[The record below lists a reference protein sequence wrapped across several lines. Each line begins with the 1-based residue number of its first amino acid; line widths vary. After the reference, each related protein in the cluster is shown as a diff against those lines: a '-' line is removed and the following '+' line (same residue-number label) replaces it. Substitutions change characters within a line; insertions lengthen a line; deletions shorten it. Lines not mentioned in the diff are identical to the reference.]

1 MNSFIDDKSNDDK
14 SKNPIQATQSS
25 KTVLQPKSK
34 PRWGLFGFL
43 ILLGIQG
50 FLIYQV
56 LGNKSQI
63 SESQNQ
69 IKFLTEEMT
78 ANFRTQGKKLNS
90 VNTALAAEKKRI
102 GETQQELNATKSA
115 VLAADEQIRTEQ
127 RQSRMQQLQSAKI
140 LDDRISR
147 KADNQELSAL
157 KSSAKTQFVSVTS
170 NVSAN
175 KTEIENTKK
184 TLEGA
189 RRDIVDV
196 RSTLTQQIARNKEE
210 LKKLRLKGERN
221 FYEFDIKKK
230 QKFVLVGDIRIK
242 VNKTN
247 FRRQRYSVKIVVDDN
262 TLERKKIN
270 VNQPVQF
277 LVGPTK
283 LRYELV
289 VNEVR
294 KKNRI
299 IGYLSV
305 PKDKA
310 LSSERRISKN

>member
-1 MNSFIDDKSNDDK
+1 MNSFIDDKST
-14 SKNPIQATQSS
+14 NPIQATQSS
-25 KTVLQPKSK
+25 NTVPQPKSK

-56 LGNKSQI
+56 LGNKNQI
-63 SESQNQ
+63 TESQSQLN
-69 IKFLTEEMT
+69 FLTEEMT
-78 ANFRTQGKKLNS
+78 ANFSIQEKKLNS
-90 VNTALAAEKKRI
+90 VNTAISIEKKRI
-102 GETQQELNATKSA
+102 GKTQKELENAKSA
-115 VLAADEQIRTEQ
+115 VDVANEQIRTEQ
-127 RQSRMQQLQSAKI
+127 KQSRMQQLQSVKI
-140 LDDRISR
+140 LGDRISR
-147 KADNQELSAL
+147 KADDQELSAL
-157 KSSAKTQFVSVTS
+157 KSSAKTQFGSVTA
-170 NVSAN
+170 NVKAN
-175 KTEIENTKK
+175 KTELENTKT

-189 RRDIVDV
+189 RRDISDV

-230 QKFVLVGDIRIK
+230 QKFVLVGDIRIR

-262 TLERKKIN
+262 TLERKRIN